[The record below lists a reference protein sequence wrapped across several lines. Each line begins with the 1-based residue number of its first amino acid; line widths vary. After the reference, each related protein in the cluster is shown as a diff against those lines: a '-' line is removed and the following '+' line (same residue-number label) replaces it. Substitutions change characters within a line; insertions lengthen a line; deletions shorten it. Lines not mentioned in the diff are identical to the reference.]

1 MNKLSLNIDKT
12 HFILFYYPKS
22 KLERNFPPVKLEN
35 KLIHRQTYL
44 KFLGVKIDENLSWV
58 KHLNIVSSK
67 VLRVIGILYRLKK
80 QVPSEILLMI
90 YHSTILPHLNYCI
103 TAWGNCKSKAW
114 TRQETLHKKAVRL
127 ACKVKFN
134 SHCAPIYK
142 SQKIL
147 SLSHLFE
154 LNCCKMYARYLK
166 GILPQYLNEQLRPV
180 SSTHS
185 HFTRQQNDSHIN
197 RCRHHIQHQSF
208 NHKLSKAW
216 NRIFPGR

>member
-1 MNKLSLNIDKT
+1 MSSL
-12 HFILFYYPKS
+12 
-22 KLERNFPPVKLEN
+22 
-35 KLIHRQTYL
+35 
-44 KFLGVKIDENLSWV
+44 
-58 KHLNIVSSK
+58 KHLYFIF
-67 VLRVIGILYRLKK
+67 LAFYTCCRLKK

-114 TRQETLHKKAVRL
+114 TRLETLHEKAVCL

-166 GILPQYLNEQLRPV
+166 GILPQYFNEQLHPV

-185 HFTRQQNDSHIN
+185 HFTRQQNDAHIN
-197 RCRHHIQHQSF
+197 RCRHPIQHQSF
-208 NHKLSKAW
+208 NHKVSKAW
-216 NRIFPGR
+216 NQLPILYKPTPTLSLNSISRKLKQYFISLYSETCSIVNCYICRN